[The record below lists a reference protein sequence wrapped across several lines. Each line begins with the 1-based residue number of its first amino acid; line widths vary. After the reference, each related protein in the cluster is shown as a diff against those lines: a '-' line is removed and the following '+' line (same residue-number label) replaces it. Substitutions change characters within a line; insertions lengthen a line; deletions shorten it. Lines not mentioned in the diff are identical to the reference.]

1 MFWRVGHIRN
11 SLRDRSCP
19 WDRRRRPVGGFE
31 MREISVPHEL
41 NAVFPRWWDE
51 HSRPCRSEFRSIGVG
66 RKKLECFC
74 AENLLASAAG
84 QKCTNDTLDIL
95 RGTMPRLPPQYA
107 PLVYGI
113 IQSAI
118 TTAVASAIAVGQL
131 TGIGVRFLV
140 EWLSAWSLAF
150 LIMLPVVVFVAP
162 LISALRGD
170 VNEVQCW

>member
-1 MFWRVGHIRN
+1 
-11 SLRDRSCP
+11 
-19 WDRRRRPVGGFE
+19 
-31 MREISVPHEL
+31 
-41 NAVFPRWWDE
+41 
-51 HSRPCRSEFRSIGVG
+51 
-66 RKKLECFC
+66 
-74 AENLLASAAG
+74 
-84 QKCTNDTLDIL
+84 
-95 RGTMPRLPPQYA
+95 MPPLPPRYA

-162 LISALRGD
+162 LIQRCVVMLSKATVADKSMRP
-170 VNEVQCW
+170 

>member
-1 MFWRVGHIRN
+1 MCG
-11 SLRDRSCP
+11 D
-19 WDRRRRPVGGFE
+19 
-31 MREISVPHEL
+31 
-41 NAVFPRWWDE
+41 
-51 HSRPCRSEFRSIGVG
+51 
-66 RKKLECFC
+66 
-74 AENLLASAAG
+74 LLASAAG

-162 LISALRGD
+162 LIQRCVVMLTKSSVGNGSIRPQQSGKHF
-170 VNEVQCW
+170 

>member
-1 MFWRVGHIRN
+1 MLTFRL
-11 SLRDRSCP
+11 SLNC
-19 WDRRRRPVGGFE
+19 RRRTATRMFVE
-31 MREISVPHEL
+31 AAEQLRCVVRVE
-41 NAVFPRWWDE
+41 
-51 HSRPCRSEFRSIGVG
+51 SEFRSIGTQKTGVLL
-66 RKKLECFC
+66 RRD
-74 AENLLASAAG
+74 LLASAAG

-95 RGTMPRLPPQYA
+95 RGTMPRLPPQFA

-162 LISALRGD
+162 LI
-170 VNEVQCW
+170 